1 MTDQQILDA
10 IRELESHSEPR
21 KPDVRPPISSMG
33 RQRALAPLFFLGPV
47 LVLVGLVYLL
57 SFLGD

>member
-21 KPDVRPPISSMG
+21 KPDDRPPIYSMG

-47 LVLVGLVYLL
+47 LALIGLI
-57 SFLGD
+57 

>member
-1 MTDQQILDA
+1 MTDQQIQDD
-10 IRELESHSEPR
+10 IRE
-21 KPDVRPPISSMG
+21 KPDDRPPIYSKG

-47 LVLVGLVYLL
+47 LALIGLIYLL